1 MTQSG
6 RARRGTREGWGRGSV
21 AMNFVAAGTI
31 QQEIRADGKVI
42 ETEKKLSDKEAAA
55 EYEAHRRRMELP
67 EFRNSHNEGVYKS
80 LAEQLEENE
89 KLLDEEA
96 AANFDGYF
104 GPKKVDDEEMEHYK
118 EIRDK
123 EEARAREI
131 REKAAVEL
139 DEFKKAKK
147 SLNITVE
154 YETEPAPT
162 VELPAPVEK
171 KKREGPAVKIAVKRR
186 AAGQ

>member
-1 MTQSG
+1 
-6 RARRGTREGWGRGSV
+6 
-21 AMNFVAAGTI
+21 MNFVAAGTL
-31 QQEIRADGKVI
+31 QEEYRDGKVV
-42 ETEKKLSDKEAAA
+42 EVERKLKDKDAAA
-55 EYEAHRRRMELP
+55 EFEAHRRRMELP

-89 KLLDEEA
+89 KILDEEA

-162 VELPAPVEK
+162 VELPAAAEK

-186 AAGQ
+186 AGAKDAPPP